1 MDTDERGFGER
12 GKAET
17 GKAGKEKLNHG
28 WARMNADLVEGG
40 RREILNHGITG
51 IRGKKA
57 GDFTAVEHR
66 AAWENRVIQLV
77 SPE

>member
-1 MDTDERGFGER
+1 
-12 GKAET
+12 
-17 GKAGKEKLNHG
+17 
-28 WARMNADLVEGG
+28 MNADLVEGG